1 MKKGYW
7 TILYWSSKGFCEK
20 EGAIRPTF
28 PSTQSFE
35 DVKVMDLGYESDYK
49 FLDNPP
55 VVI

>member
-55 VVI
+55 LVI